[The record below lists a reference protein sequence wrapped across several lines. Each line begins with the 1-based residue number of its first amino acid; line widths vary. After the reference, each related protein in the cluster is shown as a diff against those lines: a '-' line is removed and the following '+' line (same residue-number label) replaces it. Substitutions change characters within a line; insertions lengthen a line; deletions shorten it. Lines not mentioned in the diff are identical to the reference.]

1 MCETVIDRFYC
12 DLFLCLNNFAN
23 DNQLP
28 KIIDFK
34 AIINRENGS
43 KIKGDFSLNFVSPKL
58 VLWHNLLTE
67 LSQYIIKQ
75 STTWSS
81 FSVINF
87 KICDQIKLI
96 QLFINREYAV
106 KKLFKQFSDN
116 REVVQ
121 EDRNVLII
129 SDSFN
134 AKNEFT
140 VERTKKVSQS
150 LSRLLNTSCLTLE
163 AEEISDDLFEQLL
176 ELASLSTHC
185 KTNDRNQLILSANA
199 LDDSKGVMKPIVI
212 DKTNRNI
219 FTNMWNL
226 YKLITN
232 NTKTDTNYTVI
243 IVTLESHTYRH
254 KNSFEMMLLL
264 YNLCHSL
271 KIIPVSNVISNSHFD
286 DYVISL
292 KDKLMEQNDDSVQ
305 HNPGIKQSFNLYKD
319 FNSINFLIFF
329 YEK

>member
-1 MCETVIDRFYC
+1 MCETVIDRFYY
-12 DLFLCLNNFAN
+12 DLFSCLNNFAN

-28 KIIDFK
+28 KIIDIK
-34 AIINRENGS
+34 GIINRENGS
-43 KIKGDFSLNFVSPKL
+43 KIKGDFSLNFVSPKY

-67 LSQYIIKQ
+67 LSQYVIKQ
-75 STTWSS
+75 SAKWSS

-87 KICDQIKLI
+87 KICDKIKLM
-96 QLFINREYAV
+96 QLFINRENAV
-106 KKLFKQFSDN
+106 KKLFKQFSAN

-121 EDRNVLII
+121 KDNNVLII

-134 AKNEFT
+134 AKNQFT
-140 VERTKKVSQS
+140 VERIKRVSQS
-150 LSRLLNTSCLTLE
+150 LSKLLNTSLLNLKTE
-163 AEEISDDLFEQLL
+163 QISDDLFEQLL
-176 ELASLSTHC
+176 ELASLSTHS
-185 KTNDRNQLILSANA
+185 KTNDRNQLILSAKA
-199 LDDSKGVMKPIVI
+199 LNDSKDVMKPILI

-219 FTNMWNL
+219 LTNMWNL
-226 YKLITN
+226 YQLIAN

-243 IVTLESHTYRH
+243 IVTLESHSYKH

-271 KIIPVSNVISNSHFD
+271 KIIPVSNVISNSDFD

-305 HNPGIKQSFNLYKD
+305 QNPGIKQSFNLYKD
-319 FNSINFLIFF
+319 
-329 YEK
+329 

>member
-1 MCETVIDRFYC
+1 
-12 DLFLCLNNFAN
+12 LFSCLNNFAN

-28 KIIDFK
+28 KIIDIK
-34 AIINRENGS
+34 GIINRENGS
-43 KIKGDFSLNFVSPKL
+43 KIKGDFSLNFVSPKY

-67 LSQYIIKQ
+67 LSQYVIKQ
-75 STTWSS
+75 SAKWSS

-87 KICDQIKLI
+87 KICDKIKLM
-96 QLFINREYAV
+96 QLFINRENAV
-106 KKLFKQFSDN
+106 KKLFKQFSAN

-121 EDRNVLII
+121 KDNVLII

-134 AKNEFT
+134 AKNQFT
-140 VERTKKVSQS
+140 VERIKRVSQS
-150 LSRLLNTSCLTLE
+150 LSKLLNTSLLNLKTE
-163 AEEISDDLFEQLL
+163 QISDDLFEQLL
-176 ELASLSTHC
+176 ELASLSTHS
-185 KTNDRNQLILSANA
+185 KTNDRNQLILSAKA
-199 LDDSKGVMKPIVI
+199 LNDSKDVMKPILI

-219 FTNMWNL
+219 LTNMWNL
-226 YKLITN
+226 YQLIAN

-243 IVTLESHTYRH
+243 IVTLESHSYKH

-271 KIIPVSNVISNSHFD
+271 KIIPVSNVISNSDFD

-305 HNPGIKQSFNLYKD
+305 QNPGIKQSFNLYKD
-319 FNSINFLIFF
+319 FNSINILF
-329 YEK
+329 